1 MHDVFYI
8 EEMEQARILLKP
20 ARLEILKQLDE
31 PRTCPELA
39 RFFGESAQ
47 KIYYHIKEL
56 EKAGLVAKV
65 EEKRVRGAVEGHYQA
80 VARSYWLAPRLVGQ
94 IGDPQI
100 AGDQMSLRV
109 LLDLAEDVQEDIGY
123 LGMQSTAGDHVPSLS
138 MSGQVHLPDGAR
150 RSAFLAELQ
159 TAFQDLLT
167 KYSLPETEIDTESVE
182 FRLVLLCYPKV
193 QKDEK

>member
-8 EEMEQARILLKP
+8 EDMEQARTLLKP

-31 PRTCPELA
+31 PRTCPDLA
-39 RFFGESAQ
+39 QFFGESAQ

-80 VARSYWLAPRLVGQ
+80 VARSYWLAPRLVGK
-94 IGDPQI
+94 IGDPNL
-100 AGDQMSLRV
+100 ARDQMSLRV
-109 LLDLAEDVQEDIGY
+109 LLDLAEDVQEDIGH
-123 LGMQSTAGDHVPSLS
+123 LGMQSTAGEPVPSMS

-150 RSAFLAELQ
+150 RSVFLAEVQ
-159 TAFQDLLT
+159 TVFQDLLT
-167 KYSLPETEIDTESVE
+167 KYGQVEVDEVTESAE
-182 FRLVLLCYPKV
+182 FRLVLMCYP
-193 QKDEK
+193 QLAKDE

>member
-8 EEMEQARILLKP
+8 EEMEQARTLLKP

-39 RFFGESAQ
+39 RFFGETPQ

-65 EEKRVRGAVEGHYQA
+65 EEKRVRGTVEGHYQA
-80 VARSYWLAPRLVGQ
+80 VARSYWLAPRLVGK
-94 IGDPQI
+94 IGDPNLTR
-100 AGDQMSLRV
+100 DQMSLRI
-109 LLDLAEDVQEDIGY
+109 LLDLAEDVQADIGY
-123 LGMQSTAGDHVPSLS
+123 LGMQSTAGENVPSLS
-138 MSGQVHLPDGAR
+138 LSGHVHLPDGAQ
-150 RSAFLAELQ
+150 RSAFLDELQ

-167 KYSLPETEIDTESVE
+167 KYGHLEAEPDIDSAE
-182 FRLVLLCYPKV
+182 FRLVLLCYPQV
-193 QKDEK
+193 QKEE